1 VALKGVVS
9 LKTLP
14 RPRVS
19 ARADEAKKPK
29 RKPLNQNKMKENP
42 IDERLEIVQDVI
54 DRLLYLDADK
64 LEKYKESLSVLH
76 EVFNVGVE
84 IVDGVRKYS

>member
-1 VALKGVVS
+1 
-9 LKTLP
+9 
-14 RPRVS
+14 
-19 ARADEAKKPK
+19 
-29 RKPLNQNKMKENP
+29 MKENG

-64 LEKYKESLSVLH
+64 LEKYKESLDVLH

>member
-1 VALKGVVS
+1 M
-9 LKTLP
+9 
-14 RPRVS
+14 
-19 ARADEAKKPK
+19 E
-29 RKPLNQNKMKENP
+29 ENL
-42 IDERLEIVQDVI
+42 INERLEIVQDVI

-76 EVFNVGVE
+76 EVFNVNVE

>member
-1 VALKGVVS
+1 VS

-29 RKPLNQNKMKENP
+29 RKPLKLYTMTIKRETE
-42 IDERLEIVQDVI
+42 IDERFEIIQDVI

-64 LEKYKESLSVLH
+64 LEKYKESLNVMH
-76 EVFNVGVE
+76 EVFNVNVE
-84 IVDGVRKYS
+84 IVNGVRKYS